1 MLILPLVIV
10 GIISGVALIAGVV
23 AAVCRLL
30 SKSNALSLTL
40 GTLSM
45 PVLIGASL
53 VDWIMTME
61 ADDTAPGNVIIGSM
75 VALAV
80 FTPIA
85 LIASHFTIRFLSKRA
100 SRNVS

>member
-1 MLILPLVIV
+1 MLILPLFIV
-10 GIISGVALIAGVV
+10 GIISGVALIAGAV

-30 SKSNALSLTL
+30 TKSNAVSLTL

-61 ADDTAPGNVIIGSM
+61 ADDTAPGNVIIGSL
-75 VALAV
+75 VALVV

-85 LIASHFTIRFLSKRA
+85 LLASHLTIRFLSKRA
-100 SRNVS
+100 SRNGS